1 MAAESILHRV
11 PNMTNLSPRFV
22 AFMPWLFVWIWSTG
36 FLVAKF
42 GQPYAESFTLL
53 AIRFA
58 LAMLVLLLI
67 MPLFKAKWP
76 QNKKLLGH
84 SMLVGLL
91 IHGVYLGGI
100 FQAIAMG
107 MPAGLSSMVIGLQPL
122 LMALLAGWMLKE
134 SISRWQ
140 WLGLVIGLVGLYLV
154 LAERYAFDAQTLFS
168 GFSGWAVVLCFASLF
183 GIAGGTVYQKKYCQG
198 IDLITSIWWQYLAA
212 AMFCIVIAF
221 GFETRVVDW
230 QWPFVYSLAW
240 QVLALSIGA
249 ILLLLMMIN
258 LGESA
263 RVGSLFYLV
272 PPAVALQA
280 LWWFDERLGL
290 QALVG
295 VALIAGG
302 VALARLK
309 TA

>member
-1 MAAESILHRV
+1 MS
-11 PNMTNLSPRFV
+11 NLSPRFV

-42 GQPYAESFTLL
+42 GQPYAEPFTLL
-53 AIRFA
+53 TIRFA

-67 MPLFKAKWP
+67 MPLFKAKMP
-76 QNKKLLGH
+76 HNKSLIVH
-84 SMLVGLL
+84 SMVVGLL
-91 IHGVYLGGI
+91 IHGIYLGGI

-122 LMALLAGWMLKE
+122 LMALIAGWMLQE

-154 LAERYAFDAQTLFS
+154 LAERFAIDTETLFS
-168 GFSGWAVVLCFASLF
+168 GFSAWAVVLCFASLF

-198 IDLITSIWWQYLAA
+198 IDLVMSIWWQYLAA
-212 AMFCIVIAF
+212 ALFCLVIAL
-221 GFETRVVDW
+221 GIETMQVDW
-230 QWPFVYSLAW
+230 QWPFIYSLAW

-258 LGESA
+258 IGESA

-272 PPAVALQA
+272 PPAVAIQA
-280 LWWFDERLGL
+280 LWWFDERLGM
-290 QALVG
+290 QALAG
-295 VALIAGG
+295 VVLIAFG
-302 VALARLK
+302 VALARMR
-309 TA
+309 TAKA